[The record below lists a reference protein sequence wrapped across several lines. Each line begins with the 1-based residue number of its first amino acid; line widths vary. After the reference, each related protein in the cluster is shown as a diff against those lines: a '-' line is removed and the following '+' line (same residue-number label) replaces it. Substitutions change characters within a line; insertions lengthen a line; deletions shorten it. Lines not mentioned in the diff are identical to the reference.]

1 MPLLGFG
8 AYLNDGAS
16 ISEALKA
23 GYRHIDTAQ
32 MYQNEADVGEA
43 VKNSNLNR
51 EDIFISK
58 LLDSVPWLRYRVID
72 P

>member
-32 MYQNEADVGEA
+32 MYQNEADVGGA

-51 EDIFISK
+51 EDIFISE
-58 LLDSVPWLRYRVID
+58 LDPAPPVL
-72 P
+72 